1 MLPVAG
7 SGPGADRTLARMATL
22 DHAPPASGSRPP
34 GFWWRVLSPIGA
46 VILAFACAV
55 VGAGILSAT
64 SLSTDSAGA
73 VLAFVTSALILVF
86 ALLLW
91 RRLPDHERRAVVAVK
106 RGRLR
111 RAVGV
116 GAARRRRASSSA
128 PGSSSPCGSAIDP
141 VVERRIEDVEDIGT
155 APWQL
160 VLTICALVVLAPL
173 GEELLFRGLLLR
185 GLVRRMRFWPAAL
198 LSSALFASAH
208 IDAYLLWPRAIALVG
223 TGVALAWIYRRRGYW
238 ASVAA
243 HATVNAVASIALVIT
258 STT

>member
-1 MLPVAG
+1 MLPVGG
-7 SGPGADRTLARMATL
+7 SGPRDGPYTRSMATL
-22 DHAPPASGSRPP
+22 DHAPPARAPGPP
-34 GFWWRVLSPIGA
+34 GFWWRALSPIGA

-64 SLSTDSAGA
+64 AFSTDSAGA
-73 VLAFVTSALILVF
+73 VLAFVTSGLILVF
-86 ALLLW
+86 GLVLL
-91 RRLPDHERRAVVAVK
+91 RGLPEHERRAAVAVK
-106 RGRLR
+106 RGGVR

-116 GAARRRRASSSA
+116 GAAVGAGIIVA
-128 PGSSSPCGSAIDP
+128 AGIIIAVGSAVDP

-185 GLVRRMRFWPAAL
+185 ALVRRMRFWPAAL

-208 IDAYLLWPRAIALVG
+208 LDAYLLWPRAIALIG

-243 HATVNAVASIALVIT
+243 HATVNTVASIALVIT
-258 STT
+258 SSS